1 MGADAARRSSQLV
14 NGSMQV
20 ECRHYCCGPV
30 PRSWMV
36 EPTEDDPNDEPTPDS
51 LRLEPTLEPPKLDPT
66 VESDRLDPTVE
77 RCSDEPTAEDDS
89 LLMVDSPIEG
99 PARPVAPIP
108 NPAGPEL
115 PMSWLFFD
123 DAPMSWPVTPSAPIV
138 LPVFGVFP
146 MLGPAAGA
154 LPILAPVF
162 GPVDSFGA
170 RMSLSIDSSI
180 SRILWASRPE
190 ASKSPES
197 RVLVEVLMRS
207 SVARSFFRSA
217 RALATVGIISRSM
230 MPREAIE

>member
-1 MGADAARRSSQLV
+1 MGADATCRGSQLV

-51 LRLEPTLEPPKLDPT
+51 PRLEPTLDPPKLDPT

-123 DAPMSWPVTPSAPIV
+123 DAPMS
-138 LPVFGVFP
+138 
-146 MLGPAAGA
+146 
-154 LPILAPVF
+154 
-162 GPVDSFGA
+162 
-170 RMSLSIDSSI
+170 
-180 SRILWASRPE
+180 
-190 ASKSPES
+190 
-197 RVLVEVLMRS
+197 
-207 SVARSFFRSA
+207 
-217 RALATVGIISRSM
+217 
-230 MPREAIE
+230 

>member
-1 MGADAARRSSQLV
+1 VERPGKWCRLRFQASEGDYCFGA
-14 NGSMQV
+14 
-20 ECRHYCCGPV
+20 V

-66 VESDRLDPTVE
+66 DESDRLDPTVE
-77 RCSDEPTAEDDS
+77 RCRDEPTAEDDS
-89 LLMVDSPIEG
+89 LLRVDSPIEG

-108 NPAGPEL
+108 NPVGPEL

-123 DAPMSWPVTPSAPIV
+123 DAPMPWPVTPPAPIV
-138 LPVFGVFP
+138 SPVFGVFP
-146 MLGPAAGA
+146 ILGPAAGA
-154 LPILAPVF
+154 LPMLAPVL
-162 GPVDSFGA
+162 GPVDNFGA
-170 RMSLSIDSSI
+170 WMSLSIDSSI
-180 SRILWASRPE
+180 SRIALASRPE
-190 ASKSPES
+190 ASKPREL

-217 RALATVGIISRSM
+217 RALETVGIISWSM

>member
-1 MGADAARRSSQLV
+1 MGRPGNRCRRRFRASK
-14 NGSMQV
+14 GD
-20 ECRHYCCGPV
+20 YCFGPV
-30 PRSWMV
+30 PRSWVV
-36 EPTEDDPNDEPTPDS
+36 EPTPGEPNDEPTLESP
-51 LRLEPTLEPPKLDPT
+51 RLDPTLEPPKLDPT

-89 LLMVDSPIEG
+89 LLNVDSPIEG

-108 NPAGPEL
+108 NPAGPEP

-123 DAPMSWPVTPSAPIV
+123 DAPMSLPVTPSPPIV

-146 MLGPAAGA
+146 ILGPLAGA
-154 LPILAPVF
+154 LPILVPVF

-180 SRILWASRPE
+180 SRIARASRPE
-190 ASKSPES
+190 VSKSPES
-197 RVLVEVLMRS
+197 RVLVEVPMRS

-217 RALATVGIISRSM
+217 RAFETVGIISWSM

>member
-1 MGADAARRSSQLV
+1 MSRS
-14 NGSMQV
+14 
-20 ECRHYCCGPV
+20 R
-30 PRSWMV
+30 MV

-51 LRLEPTLEPPKLDPT
+51 SRLEPTLEPPKLDPT
-66 VESDRLDPTVE
+66 VESDKLDPTVE
-77 RCSDEPTAEDDS
+77 RCSDEPTPDDDS
-89 LLMVDSPIEG
+89 LLKVDSPIEG

-115 PMSWLFFD
+115 PILRLCFD

-146 MLGPAAGA
+146 ILGPAAGA

-162 GPVDSFGA
+162 GPVDSCGA
-170 RMSLSIDSSI
+170 WISRSIDSSI
-180 SRILWASRPE
+180 SRIARASRPE
-190 ASKSPES
+190 ASKSPAS

-207 SVARSFFRSA
+207 SVTCSFFRSA
-217 RALATVGIISRSM
+217 RAFETVEIISRSM

>member
-1 MGADAARRSSQLV
+1 MA
-14 NGSMQV
+14 
-20 ECRHYCCGPV
+20 
-30 PRSWMV
+30 RSWRV
-36 EPTEDDPNDEPTPDS
+36 EPTPDDPNDDPTPDS
-51 LRLEPTLEPPKLDPT
+51 PRLEPTLELPKLDPT

-77 RCSDEPTAEDDS
+77 RCSDEPTADDDS
-89 LLMVDSPIEG
+89 LLKVDSPIEG

-108 NPAGPEL
+108 NPTGPEL
-115 PMSWLFFD
+115 PMLWLFLD
-123 DAPMSWPVTPSAPIV
+123 DAPMSWPVTPSSPIV

-146 MLGPAAGA
+146 ILVPAVGA
-154 LPILAPVF
+154 LPILVPVF

-180 SRILWASRPE
+180 SRIALVSRPE

-217 RALATVGIISRSM
+217 RALETVVIISRSM

>member
-1 MGADAARRSSQLV
+1 
-14 NGSMQV
+14 
-20 ECRHYCCGPV
+20 
-30 PRSWMV
+30 MV

-51 LRLEPTLEPPKLDPT
+51 PRLEPTLEPPKLDPT

-77 RCSDEPTAEDDS
+77 RCSEEPTDEDDS
-89 LLMVDSPIEG
+89 LLKVDSPIEG

-123 DAPMSWPVTPSAPIV
+123 EAPMPCPVRPSPPIV

-146 MLGPAAGA
+146 MLGPTAGA
-154 LPILAPVF
+154 LPMLAPVL
-162 GPVDSFGA
+162 GPVDNVGA
-170 RMSLSIDSSI
+170 RISLSIDSSI
-180 SRILWASRPE
+180 SRIALASRPE
-190 ASKSPES
+190 TSKSPES

-217 RALATVGIISRSM
+217 RALETVGIISRSM
-230 MPREAIE
+230 MPREASEWFDIFA

>member
-1 MGADAARRSSQLV
+1 
-14 NGSMQV
+14 
-20 ECRHYCCGPV
+20 V

-51 LRLEPTLEPPKLDPT
+51 PRLEPTLERPPLDPT

-77 RCSDEPTAEDDS
+77 RCSEEPTAEDDS
-89 LLMVDSPIEG
+89 LLNVDSPIEG
-99 PARPVAPIP
+99 PARPVPPMAK
-108 NPAGPEL
+108 PAGPDE
-115 PMSWLFFD
+115 PMSWPFFD

-146 MLGPAAGA
+146 ILGPAAGA
-154 LPILAPVF
+154 LLILAPVF

-180 SRILWASRPE
+180 SRIAWASRPE

-197 RVLVEVLMRS
+197 LVLVEVRMRS

-217 RALATVGIISRSM
+217 RALETVGIISRSM

>member
-1 MGADAARRSSQLV
+1 
-14 NGSMQV
+14 
-20 ECRHYCCGPV
+20 
-30 PRSWMV
+30 
-36 EPTEDDPNDEPTPDS
+36 
-51 LRLEPTLEPPKLDPT
+51 
-66 VESDRLDPTVE
+66 
-77 RCSDEPTAEDDS
+77 
-89 LLMVDSPIEG
+89 MVDSPIEG

-146 MLGPAAGA
+146 ILGPAAGA

-180 SRILWASRPE
+180 SRIARASRPE

-197 RVLVEVLMRS
+197 RVLVEAADAFERRTQFLQISAGLGDSRDHFVEHDPARGHRMIRYICLGGLEQISDLVSPFLRPAEVPRDRS
-207 SVARSFFRSA
+207 CSNRGSGDTCSGMSIR
-217 RALATVGIISRSM
+217 RLADSRS
-230 MPREAIE
+230 